1 MNVCK
6 LFIWSSD
13 KKKRR
18 PERPPFLLWYEII
31 LKLFVTTDSCDTR
44 KDFTF
49 YSFKQSTTTS
59 RDV

>member
-1 MNVCK
+1 MNVSK

-49 YSFKQSTTTS
+49 DSFKQSTTTS

>member
-1 MNVCK
+1 MNISK
-6 LFIWSSD
+6 LFIWSYD

-18 PERPPFLLWYEII
+18 PERPPFLLWYG
-31 LKLFVTTDSCDTR
+31 DTR

-49 YSFKQSTTTS
+49 DSFKQSTTTS

>member
-1 MNVCK
+1 MFANCSYGVMT
-6 LFIWSSD
+6 
-13 KKKRR
+13 KRKGD
-18 PERPPFLLWYEII
+18 LNGLLSYLWYEII

-49 YSFKQSTTTS
+49 DSFKQSTTTS